1 MLQIMFSKVK
11 KPDHRVLPLPDHVV
25 VHARWHRVVL
35 LAAAGIATMADLP
48 AQVCRGQTGDNPST
62 KFQLSGV
69 RKNKYFNVGLQS
81 KSPKLSM

>member
-1 MLQIMFSKVK
+1 MKK

-69 RKNKYFNVGLQS
+69 RKNKYFNVG
-81 KSPKLSM
+81 P